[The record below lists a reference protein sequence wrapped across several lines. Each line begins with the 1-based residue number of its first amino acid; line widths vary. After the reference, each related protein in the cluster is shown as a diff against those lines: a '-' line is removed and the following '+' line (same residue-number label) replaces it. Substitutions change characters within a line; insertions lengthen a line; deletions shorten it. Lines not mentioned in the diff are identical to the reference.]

1 MQNPSGDSYRTHQ
14 KYYYRTCILILVKF
28 GSSLLQNTSQDS
40 LRIYLSIQPES
51 ISGFSRCWF
60 TDFFFYGIHLRIL
73 SETTSWF
80 LEFSS
85 WILQN
90 ASPDSTRI
98 GRMIIQKLIERFSFI
113 SEFIKKSFQ
122 VLRRIRIKIA
132 LECSIRQILR
142 QFRNLGPKKRC
153 RIHLRLFVS
162 EFLHNPSRHSYRFHL
177 KYLYLVYCNTQNM
190 SQYSPRMYLSIL
202 PESISGF
209 SPSLSQSYH
218 RIWVIIIKES
228 IPTFSQSSL

>member
-1 MQNPSGDSYRTHQ
+1 MRLRTLSEFISAFSQNPSQDFP
-14 KYYYRTCILILVKF
+14 VV
-28 GSSLLQNTSQDS
+28 GSQ
-40 LRIYLSIQPES
+40 I
-51 ISGFSRCWF
+51 
-60 TDFFFYGIHLRIL
+60 FFYGIHLRTL

-113 SEFIKKSFQ
+113 SELFQ
-122 VLRRIRIKIA
+122 VLHRIRIKIA
-132 LECSIRQILR
+132 LEYSIRQILR